1 MRQRFF
7 TPTRLFVVL
16 ASLIAGT
23 NNEGYLFA
31 LKKLS
36 KFFNII
42 APVKSALSQYR
53 QKISFIF
60 FKNIFDVIARNFHQ
74 DMNTYKGYHI
84 VGFDGDDLN
93 LPPTEDIL
101 EHGYRGHK
109 IDNEHETHYLKM
121 YLVKC
126 IDLLSNVVLDFRQA
140 QKNDEIDLAIQMLS
154 GIPKKTIALYD
165 RLYLSRKIIS
175 AHIEKGM
182 SFIAR
187 CKKGSTFKE
196 VVEFYSSSKRRSFFY
211 YYDEKKEAN
220 IKINLIKIKNPNNKE
235 TVVVATNIDVSNWT
249 NKEITHLYTL
259 RWDCETNNRDS
270 TSTLKLDQW
279 HSKFFNGIMQEI
291 YVHFVMM
298 NITRILIF
306 QEEGYKID
314 IEKDETQK
322 ANFKF
327 IFYVIFNLIP
337 DIIKNKVAT
346 VMEEVKAEINKT
358 IEKRKRL
365 SRSYPRQVKKKGK
378 SYLNASAVKIRPLN

>member
-1 MRQRFF
+1 MRQRLFN
-7 TPTRLFVVL
+7 PIRLFVAL

-31 LKKLS
+31 LKKIS
-36 KFFNII
+36 KFFGMI

-53 QKISFIF
+53 QKISFLF
-60 FKNIFDVIARNFHQ
+60 FKNIFDAIVKNFYQ
-74 DMNTYKGYHI
+74 DMKTYKGHHI

-101 EHGYRGHK
+101 EYGYRGYK
-109 IDNEHETHYLKM
+109 IDDEHETHYLKM

-126 IDLLSNVVLDFRQA
+126 VDLLSNVVLDFRQA
-140 QKNDEIDLAIQMLS
+140 IKNDEIELAIQMLS
-154 GIPKKTIALYD
+154 EIPKKTIALYD
-165 RLYLSRKIIS
+165 RLYFSSKMIN
-175 AHIEKGM
+175 AHIEEGIL
-182 SFIAR
+182 FIAR

-196 VVEFYSSSKRRSFFY
+196 VVDFYSSSKRRSFFY
-211 YYDEKKEAN
+211 YYDKKSGEH
-220 IKINLIKIKNPNNKE
+220 IKINLIKIKNPKNKE
-235 TVVVATNIDVSNWT
+235 TIVVATNMDVSDWS

-291 YVHFVMM
+291 YVHLVMM
-298 NITRILIF
+298 NITKILIF
-306 QEEGYKID
+306 QEDGYKID
-314 IEKDETQK
+314 IEKDKTQK

-327 IFYVIFNLIP
+327 IFYVVFDLIP
-337 DIIKNKVAT
+337 KIIKNKVTA
-346 VMEEVKAEINKT
+346 VIKEVKAEIKKT
-358 IEKRKRL
+358 IEIRKRL

-378 SYLNASAVKIRPLN
+378 SYINDSVVKTRPLK